1 MAVCFLSP
9 SSLSSPSSFVAL
21 SADLEAF
28 LMHRNSEVSYRCDK
42 DYMNCG
48 ISQRRPAAVP
58 DRFGHPRNTLSSV
71 FKPMLRGFQGPI
83 LETIKET
90 GANLLEAFADSTFEF
105 VDQPLLP
112 SQSNFAPVEELGE
125 AVAIT
130 SIEGQ
135 VPDGFPDGVYIRNGA
150 NPLFGGLKSAK
161 SVFGR
166 STDIWVEGEGMLH
179 ALYFRKQSDG
189 SRTMLYKSKYVE
201 TDTLALETNRNK
213 RSFLPAADGDSLAVL
228 CAGVLNSLRFGKVNK
243 VFSNT
248 NVFEYA
254 GKFYSVA
261 ENDIPQE
268 IDIFTL
274 KTIRNWNVGGAW
286 NRPFNSH
293 PKIAPGTGELVT
305 CGISPTKPYNEVGI
319 ISADGSRMIHK
330 VDIKLE
336 RCSVCH
342 EIGVTQRYNV
352 IMDFPLIL
360 DPKRLLRGGP
370 LIKYEK
376 GEYARIGVMPRYGDA
391 DSVKWFGV
399 EDNVTFHIFN
409 SFEDGD
415 EVVLR
420 GCRALGAVFPEPDE
434 GWNTFNFPRCYEWRL
449 NMQNGKVRER
459 PLTGEQHV
467 MDFSMINAKFTGKL
481 KYGGIAKIYFEEP
494 CAQVSTSDEEL
505 EEAVRVEYH
514 MFEETVYCTG
524 AAFVPKDG
532 GLEEDDGWVIT
543 FVHNEDTDIS
553 QVHII
558 DAHEFSGKASA
569 IITMPCRVPY
579 GFHGAFMPISF

>member
-1 MAVCFLSP
+1 MATSYM
-9 SSLSSPSSFVAL
+9 AL
-21 SADLEAF
+21 A
-28 LMHRNSEVSYRCDK
+28 V
-42 DYMNCG
+42 NCG

-58 DRFGHPRNTLSSV
+58 DRFGHPRNALSSV
-71 FKPMLRGFQGPI
+71 FKPMWRGFQGPI

-189 SRTMLYKSKYVE
+189 SRTMLYNRKYVE
-201 TDTLALETNRNK
+201 TDTLALETKRNK

-228 CAGVLNSLRFGKVNK
+228 SSFLLNSLRFGKANK

-248 NVFEYA
+248 NVFEHA

-286 NRPFNSH
+286 SRPFHSH

-336 RCSVCH
+336 RCSICH
-342 EIGVTQRYNV
+342 EMGVTQRYNV
-352 IMDFPLIL
+352 IMDFPLTL
-360 DPKRLLRGGP
+360 DIKRVLRGGP

-376 GEYARIGVMPRYGDA
+376 EEYARIGVMPRYGDA
-391 DSVKWFGV
+391 DSIKWFRV
-399 EDNVTFHIFN
+399 KDNFTFHIFN

-415 EVVLR
+415 EVVLW
-420 GCRALGAVFPEPDE
+420 GCSALGAVFPEPED

-449 NMQNGKVRER
+449 NMQSGKVKER

-467 MDFSMINAKFTGKL
+467 MDFSMINAKFTGLKNRFGYAQAVDLTASSTSGKL

-494 CAQVSTSDEEL
+494 SAQVSTSDEKL

-514 MFEETVYCTG
+514 MFEENVYCTG

-532 GLEEDDGWVIT
+532 GLEEDDGWIIT
-543 FVHNEDTDIS
+543 FVHNEDTDMS

-558 DAHEFSGKASA
+558 DAQDFSGKASA